1 MTQSYDGEQ
10 LHKTAVVLNVVEKD
24 GQRTVV
30 SIGEADCDCAAR
42 ITKSC
47 THIASLLMAAFFLF
61 RGTTTTTTTLKWL
74 GACARL
80 LLQARKAGKPVVAHL
95 ISIKHVKM
103 EDVKKKI
110 PLEGR
115 ETAAKAEQAVQRP
128 RLKVP
133 LQMTQETFERVK
145 AKLTSGKFK
154 ALRMSFVANL
164 PKKMTG
170 GWKGRRG
177 VGEIERGGVAWERG
191 ESETYGN
198 FLVVF
203 VLLSFCI
210 FVAHLPIMFIE
221 SKDQK

>member
-164 PKKMTG
+164 PKK
-170 GWKGRRG
+170 
-177 VGEIERGGVAWERG
+177 
-191 ESETYGN
+191 
-198 FLVVF
+198 
-203 VLLSFCI
+203 
-210 FVAHLPIMFIE
+210 
-221 SKDQK
+221 

>member
-30 SIGEADCDCAAR
+30 SIGEADCAAR

-133 LQMTQETFERVK
+133 LQMTQETFERCQGQADIGEVQGP
-145 AKLTSGKFK
+145 AHE
-154 ALRMSFVANL
+154 LR
-164 PKKMTG
+164 G
-170 GWKGRRG
+170 
-177 VGEIERGGVAWERG
+177 
-191 ESETYGN
+191 
-198 FLVVF
+198 
-203 VLLSFCI
+203 
-210 FVAHLPIMFIE
+210 
-221 SKDQK
+221 